1 MWPGVFKVGC
11 VGASTLDA
19 TYILRPG
26 LEQAP
31 HETNMTDQHKWTEPD
46 DIVAFYL
53 SRYGPSALAR
63 SVAAA
68 AEKLG
73 IESGTLQ
80 MRIGNFKFLD
90 GNGRLN
96 HPAKQSRRVYDEY
109 KDIPEKE
116 LRAIAARILSGQ
128 K

>member
-1 MWPGVFKVGC
+1 MI
-11 VGASTLDA
+11 D
-19 TYILRPG
+19 
-26 LEQAP
+26 
-31 HETNMTDQHKWTEPD
+31 HHKWTEPD

-53 SRYGPSALAR
+53 SRYGPSELAR

-73 IESGTLQ
+73 IASGTLHL
-80 MRIGNFKFLD
+80 RIGNFKFLD

-96 HPAKQSRRVYDEY
+96 HPAKQSRRVFDQY

-116 LRAIAARILSGQ
+116 LRAIVAGILSGEE
-128 K
+128 